1 MERLRCDLGGTLSAC
16 RELHPDVTVL
26 NSRISLTAHR
36 AILSSLSPLV
46 RSLFASVPAAC
57 TVSIILPEV
66 SSTTLTLF
74 IQSLYTGIEK
84 VSSLQPDLKRD
95 LSELAARLD
104 VQPLAGC
111 ALNKTDDDSTKS
123 IEYNINGELDERMC
137 SPENDHVQERMQELN
152 ITHGQSVTSDDKDMF
167 DEDYGEYTTEPDGLQ
182 QNCPEEAVGRVCS
195 SVQCDLSLGYE
206 NDDEIEDNT
215 KEDKEDRISI
225 ATPDCTI
232 YQDCVE
238 ELNDT
243 NKSDGEKENKSKF
256 DDSNEILQKVSSEVD
271 SDEEDESFDK
281 SEATLDDPSW
291 EAPVEEVDDT
301 SEEEEDKQQATIP
314 DQLKLTTKKSD
325 RKSMYKAAL
334 KSIPLFKT
342 PQNTKTTFHD
352 VTNVHL
358 NSSQM
363 NTTASSRKKKLFT
376 ERIGPQEL
384 D

>member
-1 MERLRCDLGGTLSAC
+1 MERLSCDPGGTLSAC
-16 RELHPDVTVL
+16 RDLHPDVTVL
-26 NSRISLTAHR
+26 NSRISLNAHR

-46 RSLFASVPAAC
+46 RSLFASVPTAC

-66 SSTTLTLF
+66 SSHTLTLF
-74 IQSLYTGIEK
+74 IQALYTGIEK
-84 VSSLQPDLKRD
+84 VSNLQPDSKRD

-104 VQPLAGC
+104 VQLLAGC
-111 ALNKTDDDSTKS
+111 ALKKMDDDSTKL
-123 IEYNINGELDERMC
+123 IEINKDGELKERMC
-137 SPENDHVQERMQELN
+137 SPEIDRVQERMQELN
-152 ITHGQSVTSDDKDMF
+152 ITHGQSVASDDRDLF
-167 DEDYGEYTTEPDGLQ
+167 DDDDYGEYTADPDGLQ
-182 QNCPEEAVGRVCS
+182 QNCPEEVVKTACT

-206 NDDEIEDNT
+206 NDYEIEDNT
-215 KEDKEDRISI
+215 KKDAKKKKSF

-232 YQDCVE
+232 YEDCVE

-243 NKSDGEKENKSKF
+243 NSSDREQENKSKF
-256 DDSNEILQKVSSEVD
+256 DDSDESLQKVSPEVD
-271 SDEEDESFDK
+271 SDEEESFDK

-291 EAPVEEVDDT
+291 EASVEEVEDT
-301 SEEEEDKQQATIP
+301 SEEEDDNQQTSILK
-314 DQLKLTTKKSD
+314 QLKLTTKKSD
-325 RKSMYKAAL
+325 QKSAGL

-342 PQNTKTTFHD
+342 PQNTKTSFHD
-352 VTNVHL
+352 VM